1 MTDDEHRGASPGAGE
16 HGDGSGRLRANHL
29 HSARP
34 QARDG
39 LGEIGRSRQKDLLRT
54 SFRDAHCDGRQAGM
68 GRRRA
73 EHGRI
78 HSKKGRASKYG
89 ADVVGVANPL
99 ERDGRALGSHED
111 VGDAFD
117 GRPTPGSARQ
127 QEAFVVRRFGKPID
141 LALAGLGALD
151 MTRGRPSHELL
162 DLASY
167 GSGVKNALDVV
178 SASGKDSEPRSKPVD
193 ELGRLARS
201 WR

>member
-16 HGDGSGRLRANHL
+16 HRDGSGRVRSNHL

-34 QARDG
+34 QAREG
-39 LGEIGRSRQKDLLRT
+39 LGEIGRSRQKDLLGT
-54 SFRDAHCDGRQAGM
+54 SFRDADRDGRQARM

-78 HSKKGRASKYG
+78 HSKEGRAPKYG
-89 ADVVGVANPL
+89 TDVVGVANPL
-99 ERDGRALGSHED
+99 ERDGRALGSHEE
-111 VGDAFD
+111 VGDVLD
-117 GRPTPGSARQ
+117 GRPTPGSARHH
-127 QEAFVVRRFGKPID
+127 EAFVVRRFGKPID
-141 LALAGLGALD
+141 LALADLGTLD
-151 MTRGRPSHELL
+151 VTRGRPSHELL

-167 GSGVKNALDVV
+167 GPGVKHTLDVV
-178 SASGKDSEPRSKPVD
+178 SASGKNGEPRSKPVD